1 MQTHGVI
8 IKVAIMS
15 LLVSG
20 LGITGCTGNIERSDF
35 ASIKVGATRQ
45 TIESLLGKPVKSVET
60 YAGTTDTYRYN
71 IVRSGSESDTSGAE
85 IAVAMLNPTFYLFW
99 PILFIGSGDRIG
111 SADRHEE
118 QGGEVDITYDLN
130 DMVTFLRQVPQSV
143 NGCVAA
149 LGGSF
154 CSP

>member
-20 LGITGCTGNIERSDF
+20 LGVTGCTGNIERSDF

-60 YAGTTDTYRYN
+60 YAGTTDTHRYN

-85 IAVAMLNPTFYLFW
+85 IAVAMLNPHFTFFGHFYL
-99 PILFIGSGDRIG
+99 
-111 SADRHEE
+111 SALEIESVLQTDTKSREE
-118 QGGEVDITYDLN
+118 KST
-130 DMVTFLRQVPQSV
+130 
-143 NGCVAA
+143 
-149 LGGSF
+149 
-154 CSP
+154 